1 MSFTLHRRPGSVVF
15 LDDDPDYLEMLA
27 EVMPLA
33 WHVRLFMSPV
43 DCIAQLMQEP
53 PTWEADGWRQQE
65 IVNRWQS
72 GTPLIPQI
80 LQYWREDQTAR
91 FAFTKVCVVDYAMP
105 AMSGLQVLSEIAG
118 WTGSRI
124 LLTGRI
130 EEQLAV
136 SAFNRGL
143 IERFVP
149 KQASDIRLRLTGAI
163 QELLDR
169 PDAGHEQTWRST
181 LSREQHALLCD
192 PAIARQ
198 LDEMVRSQGWIEHI
212 VIGAP
217 FGVLALDSHGLVSW
231 LQLEPAQNLPEVAEM
246 AESQGWNAAMVEDI
260 RAGKTLLDLELQLAL
275 GANRKPEPQAAFCI
289 AGTADKVYAALFKI
303 DESMGPEPDHS
314 HASFIAGCDPREI
327 ENQERRL
334 DF

>member
-1 MSFTLHRRPGSVVF
+1 MF

-27 EVMPLA
+27 EVMPPE
-33 WHVRLFMSPV
+33 WDVRLFMSPV
-43 DCIAQLMQEP
+43 NCIGQLMQEP
-53 PTWEADGWRQQE
+53 TRWEADGWRQQE
-65 IVNRWQS
+65 IVNRWQG

-80 LQYWREDQTAR
+80 LQYWREDETAR

-105 AMSGLQVLSEIAG
+105 AMSGLQVLGELAG
-118 WTGSRI
+118 WTGYRV

-149 KQASDIRLRLTGAI
+149 KQAADIRLRLTGAI

-169 PDAGHEQTWRST
+169 PDARHEQTWRST

-192 PAIARQ
+192 PAISSQ

-217 FGVLALDSHGLVSW
+217 FGILARDSLGLASW
-231 LQLEPAQNLPEVAEM
+231 LQLEPARNLPELAEM
-246 AESQGWNAAMVEDI
+246 AESQGWNPAMVEDV
-260 RAGKTLLDLELQLAL
+260 RAGRKLLDLELELAL
-275 GANRKPEPQAAFCI
+275 GAGRKPESQAAFCI
-289 AGTADKVYAALFKI
+289 AGANDKVYAALFKI
-303 DESMGPEPDHS
+303 DASLGLGLSNS
-314 HASFIAGCDPREI
+314 HASFITGRDRRKI
-327 ENQERRL
+327 EE
-334 DF
+334 

>member
-1 MSFTLHRRPGSVVF
+1 VF

-27 EVMPLA
+27 EVMPPE

-43 DCIAQLMQEP
+43 DCIGQLMQEP
-53 PTWEADGWRQQE
+53 AGWEADGWRQQE
-65 IVNRWQS
+65 IVNRWQA

-105 AMSGLQVLSEIAG
+105 AMSGLQVLGELSG
-118 WTGSRI
+118 WTGYRV

-149 KQASDIRLRLTGAI
+149 KQAADIRVRLTGAI

-169 PDAGHEQTWRST
+169 PDARHEQTWRST

-192 PAIARQ
+192 PAIAGQ

-217 FGVLALDSHGLVSW
+217 FGLLAMDAQGLVSW
-231 LQLEPAQNLPEVAEM
+231 LQLEPAQNLPELAEM
-246 AESQGWNAAMVEDI
+246 AESQGWHPAMVEDV
-260 RAGKTLLDLELQLAL
+260 RSGKKLLDLELELAL
-275 GANRKPEPQAAFCI
+275 GAGRKPEAQAAFCMSG
-289 AGTADKVYAALFKI
+289 ADDKVYAALFKI
-303 DESMGPEPDHS
+303 DASLSPDQNYS
-314 HASFIAGCDPREI
+314 YASFIAGRDPRKI
-327 ENQERRL
+327 E
-334 DF
+334 D

>member
-1 MSFTLHRRPGSVVF
+1 MSFTLHRRPGNVVF

-27 EVMPLA
+27 EVMPPD
-33 WHVRLFMSPV
+33 WYVRLFMSPV
-43 DCIAQLMQEP
+43 DCIGQLMLQP
-53 PTWEADGWRQQE
+53 SHWEADSWRQQE
-65 IVNRWQS
+65 IVNRWQG

-105 AMSGLQVLSEIAG
+105 AMSGLQVLGELAG
-118 WTGSRI
+118 WTGYRI

-169 PDAGHEQTWRST
+169 PDAGHEQTWRAT

-198 LDEMVRSQGWIEHI
+198 LDEMVRSEGWIEHI

-217 FGVLALDSHGLVSW
+217 FGVLALDSFGLVSW
-231 LQLEPAQNLPEVAEM
+231 LQLEPAQNLPELAEM
-246 AESQGWNAAMVEDI
+246 AESQGWNPSMVEDV
-260 RAGKTLLDLELQLAL
+260 RAGKKLVDLELELAL
-275 GANRKPEPQAAFCI
+275 GAGRRPESQPAFCM
-289 AGTADKVYAALFKI
+289 AGATGKVYAALFKV
-303 DESMGPEPDHS
+303 DESLAPGPRFG
-314 HASFIAGCDPREI
+314 HASFIASRDPRKI
-327 ENQERRL
+327 E
-334 DF
+334 D

>member
-27 EVMPLA
+27 EVMPPD

-43 DCIAQLMQEP
+43 DCIAQLMQQ
-53 PTWEADGWRQQE
+53 PTCWEADGWRQQE

-80 LQYWREDQTAR
+80 LQYWRDDQTVR

-105 AMSGLQVLSEIAG
+105 AMSGLQVLSELTG
-118 WTGSRI
+118 WTGYRV

-149 KQASDIRLRLTGAI
+149 KQAADIRLRLTAAI

-169 PDAGHEQTWRST
+169 PDARQEQTWRST
-181 LSREQHALLCD
+181 LSRDQHALMCD

-217 FGVLALDSHGLVSW
+217 FGILALDSQGLASW
-231 LQLEPAQNLPEVAEM
+231 LQLEPAQNLPELAEI
-246 AESQGWNAAMVEDI
+246 AESQGWSPTMVEDL
-260 RAGKTLLDLELQLAL
+260 RAGRKLLDLELELAL
-275 GANRKPEPQAAFCI
+275 GAGRKPESQTAFCLVG
-289 AGTADKVYAALFKI
+289 ANDKVYAALFKI
-303 DESMGPEPDHS
+303 DASLSPGPNYS
-314 HASFIAGCDPREI
+314 YASFIASRDSRKI
-327 ENQERRL
+327 E
-334 DF
+334 D

>member
-1 MSFTLHRRPGSVVF
+1 MF

-27 EVMPLA
+27 EVMPPE

-43 DCIAQLMQEP
+43 DCIGQLMLEP
-53 PTWEADGWRQQE
+53 TRWEADGWRQQE
-65 IVNRWQS
+65 IVNRWQG

-105 AMSGLQVLSEIAG
+105 AMSGLQVLSELAG
-118 WTGSRI
+118 WTGYRV

-149 KQASDIRLRLTGAI
+149 KQAADIRLRLTGAV

-169 PDAGHEQTWRST
+169 PDARHEQTWRST
-181 LSREQHALLCD
+181 LSREQYALLCD
-192 PAIARQ
+192 PAISSQ
-198 LDEMVRSQGWIEHI
+198 LDELVRSQGWIEHI

-217 FGVLALDSHGLVSW
+217 FGILALDSQGLASW
-231 LQLEPAQNLPEVAEM
+231 LQLEPAQNLPELAEM
-246 AESQGWNAAMVEDI
+246 AESQGWSPAMVEDV
-260 RAGKTLLDLELQLAL
+260 RAGRKLIDLELELAL
-275 GANRKPEPQAAFCI
+275 GAGRMPESQAAFCLTG
-289 AGTADKVYAALFKI
+289 ATDKVYAALFRI
-303 DESMGPEPDHS
+303 DASLSPAPSHS
-314 HASFIAGCDPREI
+314 YANFIAGRDPRKI
-327 ENQERRL
+327 E
-334 DF
+334 D

>member
-27 EVMPLA
+27 EVMPPE

-43 DCIAQLMQEP
+43 DCIDQLMTEP
-53 PTWEADGWRQQE
+53 AGWEADGWRQQE

-105 AMSGLQVLSEIAG
+105 AMSGLQVLGELSG
-118 WTGSRI
+118 WTGHRV

-163 QELLDR
+163 QELLDQ
-169 PDAGHEQTWRST
+169 PDARHEQTWRST

-192 PAIARQ
+192 PAIAAQ
-198 LDEMVRSQGWIEHI
+198 LNELVRSQGWVEHI

-217 FGVLALDSHGLVSW
+217 FGLLAMDANGLVSW
-231 LQLEPAQNLPEVAEM
+231 LQLEPAQNLPDLAEM
-246 AESQGWNAAMVEDI
+246 AESQGWNPAVVEDV
-260 RAGKTLLDLELQLAL
+260 RAGKKLLDLELELAL
-275 GANRKPEPQAAFCI
+275 GASRKPEAQAAFCM
-289 AGTADKVYAALFKI
+289 AGTHDKVYAALFRI
-303 DESMGPEPDHS
+303 DASLTPERDYS
-314 HASFIAGCDPREI
+314 HAGFIASRDPRRI
-327 ENQERRL
+327 E
-334 DF
+334 D

>member
-1 MSFTLHRRPGSVVF
+1 MF

-27 EVMPLA
+27 EVMPPE
-33 WHVRLFMSPV
+33 WDVRLFMSPV
-43 DCIAQLMQEP
+43 NCIGQLMQEP
-53 PTWEADGWRQQE
+53 TRWEADGWRQQE
-65 IVNRWQS
+65 IVNRWQG

-105 AMSGLQVLSEIAG
+105 AMSGLQVLGELTG
-118 WTGSRI
+118 WTGYRV

-149 KQASDIRLRLTGAI
+149 KQAADIRLRLTGAI

-169 PDAGHEQTWRST
+169 PDARHEQTWRST
-181 LSREQHALLCD
+181 LSREQHGLLCD
-192 PAIARQ
+192 PAISSQ

-217 FGVLALDSHGLVSW
+217 FGILARDSLGLASW
-231 LQLEPAQNLPEVAEM
+231 LQLEPARNLPELAEM
-246 AESQGWNAAMVEDI
+246 AESQGWNPAMVEDV
-260 RAGKTLLDLELQLAL
+260 RAGRKLLDLELELAL
-275 GANRKPEPQAAFCI
+275 GAGRKPESQAAFCI
-289 AGTADKVYAALFKI
+289 AGANDKVYAALFKI
-303 DESMGPEPDHS
+303 DASLGLGLSNS
-314 HASFIAGCDPREI
+314 HASFITGRDRRKI
-327 ENQERRL
+327 EE
-334 DF
+334 

>member
-1 MSFTLHRRPGSVVF
+1 MF

-27 EVMPLA
+27 EVMPPD
-33 WHVRLFMSPV
+33 WHVRMFMSPV
-43 DCIAQLMQEP
+43 DCIAQLMQQ
-53 PTWEADGWRQQE
+53 PTCWEADVWRQQE

-80 LQYWREDQTAR
+80 LQYWQDDQTVR

-105 AMSGLQVLSEIAG
+105 AMSGLQVLSELTG
-118 WTGSRI
+118 WTGYRV

-149 KQASDIRLRLTGAI
+149 KQAADIRLRLTAAI

-169 PDAGHEQTWRST
+169 PDARHEQTWRST
-181 LSREQHALLCD
+181 LSRDQHALMCD

-217 FGVLALDSHGLVSW
+217 FGILALDSQGLASW
-231 LQLEPAQNLPEVAEM
+231 LQLEPAQNLPELAEI
-246 AESQGWNAAMVEDI
+246 AESQDWSPTMVEDL
-260 RAGKTLLDLELQLAL
+260 RAGRKLLDLELQLAL
-275 GANRKPEPQAAFCI
+275 GAGRKPESQTAFCLVG
-289 AGTADKVYAALFKI
+289 ANDKVYAALFKI
-303 DESMGPEPDHS
+303 DASLSPGPNYS
-314 HASFIAGCDPREI
+314 YASFIASRDSRKI
-327 ENQERRL
+327 E
-334 DF
+334 D

>member
-1 MSFTLHRRPGSVVF
+1 VF

-27 EVMPLA
+27 EVMPPE

-43 DCIAQLMQEP
+43 DCIGQLMQEP
-53 PTWEADGWRQQE
+53 AGWEADGWRQQE

-105 AMSGLQVLSEIAG
+105 AMSGLQVLGELSG
-118 WTGSRI
+118 WTGYRV

-149 KQASDIRLRLTGAI
+149 KQAADIRVRLTGAI

-169 PDAGHEQTWRST
+169 PDARHEQTWRST

-192 PAIARQ
+192 PAIAGQ
-198 LDEMVRSQGWIEHI
+198 LDAQ
-212 VIGAP
+212 
-217 FGVLALDSHGLVSW
+217 GLVSW
-231 LQLEPAQNLPEVAEM
+231 LQLEPAQNLPELAEM
-246 AESQGWNAAMVEDI
+246 AESQGWNPAMVEDV
-260 RAGKTLLDLELQLAL
+260 RTGRKLLDLELELAL
-275 GANRKPEPQAAFCI
+275 GAGRKPEAQAAFCM
-289 AGTADKVYAALFKI
+289 AGASDKVYAALFKI
-303 DESMGPEPDHS
+303 DASLSPDQNHS
-314 HASFIAGCDPREI
+314 HASFIAGRDPRKI
-327 ENQERRL
+327 E
-334 DF
+334 D

>member
-1 MSFTLHRRPGSVVF
+1 MF

-27 EVMPLA
+27 EVMPSD

-53 PTWEADGWRQQE
+53 ARWEADGWRQQE

-80 LQYWREDQTAR
+80 LQYWRDDQTGR

-105 AMSGLQVLSEIAG
+105 AMSGLQVLGEVAG
-118 WTGSRI
+118 WTGYRV

-149 KQASDIRLRLTGAI
+149 KQAADIRLRLTGAI
-163 QELLDR
+163 QDLLDR
-169 PDAGHEQTWRST
+169 PDARHEQTWRST
-181 LSREQHALLCD
+181 LSREQHTLLCD
-192 PAIARQ
+192 PAISSQ
-198 LDEMVRSQGWIEHI
+198 LDEMARSQGWIEHV

-217 FGVLALDSHGLVSW
+217 FGILALDSQGLASW
-231 LQLEPAQNLPEVAEM
+231 LQLEPAQNLPELAEM
-246 AESQGWNAAMVEDI
+246 AESQGWNQVMVEDV
-260 RAGKTLLDLELQLAL
+260 RAGRQLLDLELELSL
-275 GANRKPEPQAAFCI
+275 GAGRKPESQAAFCI
-289 AGTADKVYAALFKI
+289 AGANDKVYAALFEI
-303 DESMGPEPDHS
+303 DASLSPGPNYS
-314 HASFIAGCDPREI
+314 YASFIASRDSRKI
-327 ENQERRL
+327 E
-334 DF
+334 D

>member
-27 EVMPLA
+27 EVMPSD

-43 DCIAQLMQEP
+43 DCIGQLMQEP
-53 PTWEADGWRQQE
+53 TRWEADGWRQQE
-65 IVNRWQS
+65 IVNRWQG

-80 LQYWREDQTAR
+80 LQYWRDDQTAR

-105 AMSGLQVLSEIAG
+105 AMSGLQVLGELAG
-118 WTGSRI
+118 WTGYRV

-143 IERFVP
+143 IEQFVP
-149 KQASDIRLRLTGAI
+149 KQAADIRLRLTGAI

-169 PDAGHEQTWRST
+169 PDARHEQTWRST
-181 LSREQHALLCD
+181 LSREQYALLCD
-192 PAIARQ
+192 PAISSQ
-198 LDEMVRSQGWIEHI
+198 LDELVRSQGWIEHI

-217 FGVLALDSHGLVSW
+217 FGILALDAQGLASW
-231 LQLEPAQNLPEVAEM
+231 LQLELAQNLPELAEI
-246 AESQGWNAAMVEDI
+246 AESQGWNRAMVEDV
-260 RAGKTLLDLELQLAL
+260 RAGRKLLDLELELAL
-275 GANRKPEPQAAFCI
+275 GAGRKPESQVAFCI
-289 AGTADKVYAALFKI
+289 ASANDKVFAALFKI
-303 DESMGPEPDHS
+303 DASLSPGS
-314 HASFIAGCDPREI
+314 SSNHASFITGRDPRKI
-327 ENQERRL
+327 E
-334 DF
+334 D

>member
-27 EVMPLA
+27 EVMPPD

-43 DCIAQLMQEP
+43 DCIGQLMQEP
-53 PTWEADGWRQQE
+53 TRLEADAWRQQE

-105 AMSGLQVLSEIAG
+105 AMSGLQVLSELAG
-118 WTGSRI
+118 WTGYRV

-149 KQASDIRLRLTGAI
+149 KQAPDIRVRLTGAI

-169 PDAGHEQTWRST
+169 PDARHEQTWRST
-181 LSREQHALLCD
+181 LSREQYALLCD
-192 PAIARQ
+192 PAITGQ
-198 LDEMVRSQGWIEHI
+198 LDELVRSQGWIEHI
-212 VIGAP
+212 VMGAP
-217 FGVLALDSHGLVSW
+217 FGILALDAHSEVSW
-231 LQLEPAQNLPEVAEM
+231 LQLEPAQNLPELAEM
-246 AESQGWNAAMVEDI
+246 AESQGWNPAMVEEV
-260 RAGKTLLDLELQLAL
+260 RTGKKLLDLELELAL
-275 GANRKPEPQAAFCI
+275 GAGRKPEAQAAFCI
-289 AGTADKVYAALFKI
+289 TGAADKVYAALFKI
-303 DESMGPEPDHS
+303 DVFLGPEPSHS
-314 HASFIAGCDPREI
+314 HAGFIAGRDPRKI
-327 ENQERRL
+327 E
-334 DF
+334 D